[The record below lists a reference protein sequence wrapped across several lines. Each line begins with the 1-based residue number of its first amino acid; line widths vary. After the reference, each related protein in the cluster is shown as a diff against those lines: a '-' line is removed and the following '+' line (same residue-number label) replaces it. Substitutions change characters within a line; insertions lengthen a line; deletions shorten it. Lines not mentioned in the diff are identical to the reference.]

1 MSEKQPLILI
11 VDDEPAFREI
21 FGTKLGSDGFR
32 IETAENGEEGV
43 KKAKELLPDL
53 ILMDVKMPK
62 MDGAEAVLKLKE
74 DPATAGIKVIFL
86 TSLGDPRSEMH
97 AMSRKFSQDFGA
109 QGYIKKTEDLE
120 TLTEKVKSYLE
131 NSATSA

>member
-1 MSEKQPLILI
+1 MSDQQPLILI
-11 VDDEPAFREI
+11 VDDEPDFREI
-21 FGTKLGSDGFR
+21 FGTKLGAEGFR

-74 DPATAGIKVIFL
+74 DPATAGIKAVFL

-97 AMSRKFSQDFGA
+97 AISKKFSEEFGA
-109 QGYIKKTEDLE
+109 QGYIKKTEDLA
-120 TLTEKVKSYLE
+120 TLAEKVKAYLGV
-131 NSATSA
+131 NNG